1 MYENINKLEKN
12 SFLELD
18 LKKKRIIKIHK
29 FKIQTEE
36 HKSKVETPVD
46 YLNKL
51 NSLLHSSVEISM
63 TSDVEVGSFLSG
75 GTDSSLITAIMQS
88 VSDKKIQTFSVAVN
102 DKKYNEK
109 QYSRAISN
117 YLKTDHNEI
126 EVSEKN
132 FIDQA
137 KIVSDIYEVGI

>member
-1 MYENINKLEKN
+1 
-12 SFLELD
+12 
-18 LKKKRIIKIHK
+18 
-29 FKIQTEE
+29 
-36 HKSKVETPVD
+36 
-46 YLNKL
+46 
-51 NSLLHSSVEISM
+51 M

-137 KIVSDIYEVGI
+137 KIVSDIYEEPFGDSSQIPTSLISKFASSKVKVILSGDGADEYFGGYNRYIGIQKYSKYLEHIPQNLRFF